1 MRQKRLKILLGYDGS
16 EHSETVL
23 EDLRRAGLPT
33 KAKVVVL
40 CAADVVTP
48 SDLPPESE
56 SAADRS
62 LEFLTRRANI
72 QRLRAL
78 HQQERM
84 RAAEALATAK
94 ELAARASER
103 VKSLFPAWEVRAEAG
118 AGSPA
123 TLLLKRAQRWQADL
137 IVVGSQGRSAIARF
151 FLGSVSQK
159 VLAET
164 QCAVRVARRR
174 HAADDAPVRIMI
186 GLDGSENAD
195 AAVRH
200 VAARAWPAGSEVCLL
215 AAYDLI
221 TPGVAGRAIPA
232 IAEWTEERNEE
243 EGVWVNQVVRAAQE
257 RLEAVGLTV
266 STLVQPGDPKEM
278 LVAEAERWGVDC
290 IFVGARGVKG
300 LERLLLGS
308 VSSAVAARAS
318 CSVEVV
324 RAINQSE
331 K

>member
-16 EHSETVL
+16 EHSEAVL
-23 EDLRRAGLPT
+23 EDLRRAGLPA
-33 KAKVVVL
+33 KAKAVVL
-40 CAADVVTP
+40 SAADVAAP

-123 TLLLKRAQRWQADL
+123 ALLLKRAQRWQADL

-159 VLAET
+159 VLAEA

-221 TPGVAGRAIPA
+221 TPGVAGRVIPA

-243 EGVWVNQVVRAAQE
+243 EGVWVSQVVRAAQE

-278 LVAEAERWGVDC
+278 LVAEAERWGADC